1 MSSNFSH
8 AWSTEACPV
17 SLDAPDADSSEPWR
31 SCISSN
37 ALFRAQQVDP
47 QFDRVDANHSLD
59 GLPAC
64 VPNLLTEFVLFFYLA
79 CFLLIFRSIC

>member
-17 SLDAPDADSSEPWR
+17 SVDAPDADGSESWR

-37 ALFRAQQVDP
+37 ALFRAQPVDS
-47 QFDRVDANHSLD
+47 QFDRVDANHSPD
-59 GLPAC
+59 ESSAC
-64 VPNLLTEFVLFFYLA
+64 VPNLLTEFVFFFHLA
-79 CFLLIFRSIC
+79 CFLLIFRSTC